1 MPAPARLDPA
11 GTDTDIGVLLEYTGD
26 NGLVLGAHIGC
37 RPRSDP
43 DAHATYFT
51 GTFAENGGGW
61 QLDAEMIAGDPV
73 RFGDLLHLLGADGAP
88 QRPDVCPTRP

>member
-51 GTFAENGGGW
+51 GTFAENG
-61 QLDAEMIAGDPV
+61 E
-73 RFGDLLHLLGADGAP
+73 DGNSTP
-88 QRPDVCPTRP
+88 R